1 MNQLFTYYVQKQKG
15 LTSSIDNTLRDVL
28 SSMFDS
34 AITRYVS
41 TGFQNYLLF
50 DELNIKIE
58 DSTSI
63 LAQQIKSYKGY
74 LIRVS
79 QDYSTE
85 DDFAS
90 WYDGT
95 LDWTRPYER

>member
-1 MNQLFTYYVQKQKG
+1 
-15 LTSSIDNTLRDVL
+15 
-28 SSMFDS
+28 MFDS